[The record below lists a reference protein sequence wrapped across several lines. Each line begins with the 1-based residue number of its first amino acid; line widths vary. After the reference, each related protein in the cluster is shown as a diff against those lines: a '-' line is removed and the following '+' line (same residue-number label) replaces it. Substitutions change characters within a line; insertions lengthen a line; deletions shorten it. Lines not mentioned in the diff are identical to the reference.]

1 MFKER
6 GAVGSKIIIDNKI
19 IEQVNS
25 FNCLGN
31 LISYEEKVDIG
42 NKLSNYL
49 KITCIINNMFR
60 AQKALKKTRIK
71 LYNAVALPALLY
83 GSENWTI
90 NGRDGRRITTAE
102 MIYWKKKKEKKKL
115 DIFGQI
121 IKQTLRLRRN

>member
-90 NGRDGRRITTAE
+90 KGRDGRRITTAE
-102 MIYWKKKKEKKKL
+102 MIYWKKKEKKKL
-115 DIFGQI
+115 DILGQI